1 MDYSRVRIITFFIVL
16 AVWIGC
22 SITIE
27 LSNISGWIAHSSLL
41 HTLLQSIATVVALF
55 TGSIALYRYYTGQS
69 QIPMLLF
76 IGIGFMGT
84 TIIDAY
90 HAFLTASWFKHAF
103 PNIPPTVAE
112 WSWLSTRMFLSIL
125 FILSLPAIF
134 QKKEGAQASSKMI
147 YATIGILTGVIL
159 IVFMQLP
166 IAYPV
171 YPDQLIARPLELIPG
186 CLFVITLIGYLAKS
200 PWKSEGLYYWVV
212 LFLLTSACTQLF
224 YIDLSKHSHDTLYLA
239 AHFLKILSY
248 GMAYNAVSS

>member
-1 MDYSRVRIITFFIVL
+1 MDYAKVRIATFFIVL
-16 AVWIGC
+16 AVWLGC
-22 SITIE
+22 SVFIHFSI
-27 LSNISGWIAHSSLL
+27 ISGWIAHSSLL

-55 TGSIALYRYYTGQS
+55 TGSIALYRYYTGQAN
-69 QIPMLLF
+69 PMLLF

-103 PNIPPTVAE
+103 PNIHPSVAE

-125 FILSLPAIF
+125 FLLGLFGVSRS
-134 QKKEGAQASSKMI
+134 QEGQTPSAKTI
-147 YATIGILTGVIL
+147 YVVIGILTGLVL

-166 IAYPV
+166 IEYPV
-171 YPDQLIARPLELIPG
+171 YPERFLARPLELIPG
-186 CLFVITLIGYLAKS
+186 VLFLIALIGFLYKC
-200 PWKSEGLYYWVV
+200 PWTQEPLFYWIV
-212 LFLLTSACTQLF
+212 LFLLTSACVQLI

-248 GMAYNAVSS
+248 GMVYNAVSS